1 MVDDL
6 TEFLRARLDEDAAL
20 AEAASPGPW
29 HTNEE
34 AEEVLAVDGITVAD
48 GFALSGRQL
57 RATTEHI
64 ACQDPTRVL
73 REIEVKRELLK
84 EHTVDGWTCST
95 CAMPE
100 DFDEDADG
108 NREWSRRGQDFPCRT
123 LRLAA
128 SVYADRP
135 GYREDWRP

>member
-1 MVDDL
+1 MTDDL
-6 TEFLRARLDEDAAL
+6 LRWLGEQLDEEERVARAAGGRWREL
-20 AEAASPGPW
+20 SGNWVTASDVD
-29 HTNEE
+29 HRV
-34 AEEVLAVDGITVAD
+34 AMVLAAAERAHIVA
-48 GFALSGRQL
+48 
-57 RATTEHI
+57 H
-64 ACQDPTRVL
+64 DPARVL
-73 REIEVKRELLK
+73 REIEAKRELLK